1 MSRDCAVTASL
12 LAEGWTVLHFWE
24 SEVKKSLGNCVDLAL
39 EAAMEYSVLGNKNVF
54 AVALIIL

>member
-1 MSRDCAVTASL
+1 VTASL